1 MAYNSTHLGLYNA
14 ITGTKIDL
22 VPPNYSIVIAGLSQ
36 KGLQVAIANAE
47 GEVNIYSLF
56 NSKNKQELILN
67 SKLNL
72 KVAKHTEESK
82 LVGMCFTAKDEH
94 LIIVYT
100 DGTIVSS
107 ANGTVIVGALSEG

>member
-1 MAYNSTHLGLYNA
+1 M
-14 ITGTKIDL
+14 
-22 VPPNYSIVIAGLSQ
+22 
-36 KGLQVAIANAE
+36 
-47 GEVNIYSLF
+47 
-56 NSKNKQELILN
+56 
-67 SKLNL
+67 NL

-107 ANGTVIVGALSEG
+107 TNGTVIVGALSEG